1 MQKQFIDNLILTLG
15 NIKNLRR
22 RGWIKRHVSDP
33 ESDADHMYSVALEV
47 LLLAPEHLDRF
58 HCLELALTHD
68 LPELY
73 ASDFTPGEIAAAEKY
88 ELELAAARRLAAEL
102 NFPQLV
108 EWFAEFEAQK
118 TPEAAFVKCLD
129 KLDNVLTA
137 AYYERSRRSSEG
149 LLREFS
155 AHAAAGISASA
166 CADKDVCS
174 EIINTVINN
183 AKQP

>member
-1 MQKQFIDNLILTLG
+1 MLKQNIDNLISVLG

-22 RGWIKRHVSDP
+22 RGWIKKRVSEP

-47 LLLAPEHLDRF
+47 LLLAPEHLDRL

-73 ASDFTPGEIAAAEKY
+73 ASDFMPGEIDAAEKY
-88 ELELAAARRLAAEL
+88 ELELSAARKLATEL
-102 NFPQLV
+102 NFSPLV
-108 EWFAEFEAQK
+108 DWFIEFETQK

-137 AYYERSRRSSEG
+137 AYYDSNCRSSEV
-149 LLREFS
+149 LSREFA
-155 AHAAAGISASA
+155 AHAAACISAST
-166 CADKDVCS
+166 CNDKNICS
-174 EIINTVINN
+174 KIINTVINN
-183 AKQP
+183 KKHS

>member
-1 MQKQFIDNLILTLG
+1 M
-15 NIKNLRR
+15 
-22 RGWIKRHVSDP
+22 
-33 ESDADHMYSVALEV
+33 
-47 LLLAPEHLDRF
+47 
-58 HCLELALTHD
+58 
-68 LPELY
+68 
-73 ASDFTPGEIAAAEKY
+73 
-88 ELELAAARRLAAEL
+88 

-137 AYYERSRRSSEG
+137 AYYERSRRGSEG

-183 AKQP
+183 AKQS